1 MPHSEGRW
9 RFFKNE
15 ATDGHSTHWVLE
27 SDARKLM
34 AVMELH
40 HVSKWHKDRHPDWEV
55 EFNADMAEIQANADL
70 MQSSP
75 IMLEALLAA
84 KAGDTSLIDA
94 AIEHATGKREWHEWH
109 PRD

>member
-9 RFFKNE
+9 RFHRQ
-15 ATDGHSTHWVLE
+15 TSDDGYRQQWLLE
-27 SDARKLM
+27 SDTRKLM
-34 AVMELH
+34 AVMELPH
-40 HVSKWHKDRHPDWEV
+40 LSKWHKDRNPDWETEWNKDV
-55 EFNADMAEIQANADL
+55 AEIQANADL

-84 KAGDTSLIDA
+84 QAGDTSLIEA

-109 PRD
+109 PRE